1 MRKYVVVFYFVA
13 VAQTVTAYSQMEE
26 LSVVESLVRM
36 IMSSP
41 GWEDNVKLD
50 TVGREEILPFQTYD
64 DLFSVDIPT
73 NQVGW
78 SWSPHERKE
87 AFENFIAMIPEL
99 STNGLYRAIGTHGGV
114 ALSFCREHGVS
125 NVLHSAMRILTSPH
139 SVAQRSALGVFEEFA
154 VPTDEV
160 SAMAAQILTNK
171 TAETE
176 HSRKYFLGAYARV
189 LQKHKD
195 NCRLSCLTNGISIA
209 ISGVYGW
216 AGAVSLDKLLIDVFP
231 EYGTSSNRLAV
242 ASSALAADYPNELFW
257 DWRTPIQEYFAPITN
272 QLLNIS
278 QPLPEVEALRGLGA
292 SHELNGRGP

>member
-1 MRKYVVVFYFVA
+1 MRKYVVAFCFVA

-41 GWEDNVKLD
+41 EWEDNVKLD

-64 DLFSVDIPT
+64 DLFLINIPT
-73 NQVGW
+73 NQIGW
-78 SWSPHERKE
+78 SWSPHERKA

-114 ALSFCREHGVS
+114 ALSFCCEHGVS
-125 NVLHSAMRILTSPH
+125 NVLRSAMRILASPH
-139 SVAQRSALGVFEEFA
+139 SVARSSALGVFEEFA

-160 SAMAAQILTNK
+160 NALAAQILTNK

-176 HSRKYFLGAYARV
+176 HFRKYFLGSYAHV
-189 LQKHKD
+189 LSKHKD
-195 NCRLSCLTNGISIA
+195 DCLPSCFTNGVSIA
-209 ISGVYGW
+209 ISGIYGW
-216 AGAVSLDKLLIDVFP
+216 AGAVALDRLLVDVFP
-231 EYGTSSNRLAV
+231 EYGTSSNRLAI

-272 QLLNIS
+272 QLLNVS
-278 QPLPEVEALRGLGA
+278 QPLLEVEALRGL
-292 SHELNGRGP
+292 